1 MHVPVLLIGRFVK
14 WEKAVRKD
22 RINPYPEDLVG
33 TWNVQDIV
41 GGTVIGTTRVKFQP
55 AGEVVVKPPMQGL
68 RWRLDPGPT
77 HLDTC
82 TFQVLSD
89 DGAILQYK
97 GFVDRGSRL
106 EARISKRSVTM
117 RGGVSFL
124 MRDAELGGGG
134 ALSEDYWDDM
144 LPMNYKN
151 GMTKFTMSRI
161 VEGDGDESSEIEN
174 APFPP

>member
-1 MHVPVLLIGRFVK
+1 M
-14 WEKAVRKD
+14 
-22 RINPYPEDLVG
+22 
-33 TWNVQDIV
+33 T
-41 GGTVIGTTRVKFQP
+41 FQA
-55 AGEVVVKPPMQGL
+55 AGEVTVAPPMQGL

-106 EARISKRSVTM
+106 EARISKRSISM
-117 RGGVSFL
+117 RGSVSFL
-124 MRDAELGGGG
+124 MRDADGGGM
-134 ALSEDYWDDM
+134 SDDYYDDI

-151 GMTKFTMSRI
+151 GMTKFSMNRI
-161 VEGDGDESSEIEN
+161 VDEGTAQSEEKEDAVVVYTNKKGTLKIYDYSRSL
-174 APFPP
+174 